1 MVDRRGKTA
10 GSNTWWFLMT
20 IISIMYFVGYLS
32 PVNTTSL
39 LTKKNILKVQASL
52 KALPHGVSLYKT
64 KKKKSQQRNLKSQQ
78 DLSKVLV
85 FFVLSSVKWVL
96 RTLRSFIAKFECYL
110 SYNVKKKQKMTS

>member
-1 MVDRRGKTA
+1 MVSDDNYFYHVFRGLFK
-10 GSNTWWFLMT
+10 SCEYD
-20 IISIMYFVGYLS
+20 II
-32 PVNTTSL
+32 N
-39 LTKKNILKVQASL
+39 KKNILKVQASL

-110 SYNVKKKQKMTS
+110 SYNVKKNRR